1 MPDETAQQRTERQNR
16 LSHAMGV
23 MFLQDKVDKLERDVS
38 KITYPRSMRHTHSA
52 PTAELNPT
60 QPRYH
65 AANPPPKPRAIT
77 GPGLNPTPTT
87 TTATASTSTS
97 ATATAAT
104 CMRLVDASVLIFSL
118 RSVHNWTRDRAT
130 CVIIPLEA
138 INTLDLLKKG
148 DEPINLA
155 ARKATRWLEEKIA
168 IAPHDGDQLLTHPA
182 PGIYAQKEAFRA
194 STAQIDKIRAHVVA
208 TRLGAA
214 DQAEGS
220 AAKDAFGLEGAPRY
234 LRELLAACV
243 YCRTACA
250 SEVDFKV
257 ALAYPPAHVQ
267 DSMMAAHAAAG
278 DRPSYLVRTDGRATE
293 AWLDAYG
300 VPFEVVPTSKTWTGE
315 KQSSRFR
322 THAASSHDAD
332 LRPEPSKN
340 ARPDAG
346 HSSATARGRATS
358 SSPSE
363 LDSGH
368 FGGIDTE
375 EGPIIAR
382 PSSPASSAASFRTS
396 FTASTSSTHDD
407 RSQRSAHSASSMRIV
422 RHPPDSSA
430 AKDDVETGS
439 KWCRLTSRTL
449 HKTRSGADKM
459 EDYLRRL
466 EAGASAPADRP
477 RTTQHDPR

>member
-38 KITYPRSMRHTHSA
+38 KITYPRAMRHSHSA

-77 GPGLNPTPTT
+77 GPGLHPT
-87 TTATASTSTS
+87 TTATPSTSTS

-214 DQAEGS
+214 DQAQAE
-220 AAKDAFGLEGAPRY
+220 ARDAFGLEGAPRY

-243 YCRTACA
+243 YCQTACA
-250 SEVDFKV
+250 SEVEFKV

-267 DSMMAAHAAAG
+267 DSMMAAHAVGG

-293 AWLDAYG
+293 AWLDAYS

-322 THAASSHDAD
+322 THAPSSHDAD
-332 LRPEPSKN
+332 LRSEPSKST
-340 ARPDAG
+340 RPDAR
-346 HSSATARGRATS
+346 HSTAMARGRATS
-358 SSPSE
+358 SSPP
-363 LDSGH
+363 LDNGH
-368 FGGIDTE
+368 FGGIDAQ

-396 FTASTSSTHDD
+396 FTASTSSTHDE
-407 RSQRSAHSASSMRIV
+407 RSQRSAASASSVRIV

-430 AKDDVETGS
+430 ANNDAEHGS

-477 RTTQHDPR
+477 RTTQHDP